1 MVGRYPERDDPKV
14 SSLDRAAERVF
25 AAFRGLRRGGLG
37 QFEEILSEI
46 NQHEREL
53 REASAAELK
62 GIGLELRRELS
73 AHGLQRARVTRTF
86 ALVRELAD
94 RTLGMRPF
102 DVQLIGGWV
111 MLHGKIAE
119 MQTGEG
125 KTLTATLPACA
136 AAMCGI
142 PVHVVTVNDYLVTR
156 DSEWAK
162 PLYQALGLSVGTIV
176 EDMDEDA
183 RRAAYGAD
191 VTYCTNKQVV
201 FDYLRDRLK
210 LGRGRGRLRLALD
223 DVLREGRRTGSLL
236 MRGLCYA
243 IVDEADSVLVDEART
258 PLILSQEGGS
268 EDQLRAHEQALELA
282 GALEEG
288 GDFKRREERLEIT
301 ERGKRRVADLA
312 RPLGGVWTGK
322 RRREE
327 LVGLALSALHKF
339 ERDRHYLVK
348 DDSVQII
355 DEYTGRLMP
364 DRSWE
369 RGLHQLIELKEGCP
383 PSDQRDTLARIS
395 YQRYFRRY
403 LLLGG
408 MTGTASEVSGELW
421 SVYRLGVVTI
431 PTRLPLRR
439 ERLPSR
445 VYHRSDERWD
455 AVIERVR
462 AMRAAGRPTLV
473 GARSVGASEALSE
486 RLHAAG
492 IPHQVL
498 NARQDEHE
506 AEIIARAG
514 ERGRVTVATN
524 MAGRGT
530 DIALGPGV
538 EERGGLHVIAT
549 ERHDAGR
556 IDRQLFGRCARQ
568 GDPGSVEFIV
578 SLEDELCQQF
588 YPKVLRTCL
597 VGSESHSGPLPR
609 RLGEWIMLIPQKAAE
624 FSHARARR
632 SLLRMDERLGE
643 MLAFAG
649 KQE

>member
-1 MVGRYPERDDPKV
+1 VLGRYPERDDPKV

-25 AAFRGLRRGGLG
+25 AAFRSFRRAGVGRFDELLA
-37 QFEEILSEI
+37 EIDL
-46 NQHEREL
+46 HEDEFRN
-53 REASAAELK
+53 ASAQALATTV
-62 GIGLELRRELS
+62 LELRRELA
-73 AHGLQRARVTRTF
+73 AHGLHRSRVTRAF
-86 ALVRELAD
+86 ALVRELAE
-94 RTLGMRPF
+94 RTLGMRPY

-111 MLHGKIAE
+111 MLHGRIAE

-125 KTLTATLPACA
+125 KSLTATLPACV

-142 PVHVVTVNDYLVTR
+142 PVHVVTVNDYLVMR
-156 DSEWAK
+156 DSKWAK
-162 PLYQALGLSVGTIV
+162 PLYQALGLGVGAIV
-176 EDMDEDA
+176 EDLDEDA

-201 FDYLRDRLK
+201 FDYLRDRLR

-223 DVLREGRRTGSLL
+223 DVLREGGSTGGLL

-258 PLILSQEGGS
+258 PLILSRDGTS

-282 GALEEG
+282 GELVEG
-288 GDFKRREERLEIT
+288 QDFKRREERLEIT
-301 ERGKRRVADLA
+301 ERGRRRVAELA

-403 LLLGG
+403 LLLAG

-445 VYHRSDERWD
+445 VYPSADRRWD
-455 AVIERVR
+455 AVVERIR
-462 AMRAAGRPTLV
+462 AMREAGRPTLV
-473 GARSVGASEALSE
+473 GARSVGASEVLSA

-498 NARQDEHE
+498 NARQDENE
-506 AEIIARAG
+506 AEIIAQAG
-514 ERGRVTVATN
+514 AAGRVTVATN

-530 DIALGPGV
+530 DIQLGPGV
-538 EERGGLHVIAT
+538 AELGGLHVIAT
-549 ERHDAGR
+549 ERHEAGR

-578 SLEDELCQQF
+578 SLEDELCEQF
-588 YPKVLRTCL
+588 YPKALLRRL
-597 VGSESHSGPLPR
+597 RARSGQSLPFPH
-609 RLGEWIMLIPQKAAE
+609 RLGEWIMLLPQKGAE
-624 FSHARARR
+624 FRHARARR
-632 SLLRMDERLGE
+632 TLLRMDEQLGE

-649 KQE
+649 RPE